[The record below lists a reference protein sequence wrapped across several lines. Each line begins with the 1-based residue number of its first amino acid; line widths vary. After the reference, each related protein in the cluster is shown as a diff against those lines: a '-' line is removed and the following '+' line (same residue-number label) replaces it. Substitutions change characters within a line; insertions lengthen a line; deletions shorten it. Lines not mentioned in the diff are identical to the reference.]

1 MKTKDKELENLS
13 GHSLPAPK
21 EKNEDDEL
29 FNIPQLEDSFEQI
42 ENDSI
47 DEDEESSE
55 DDQSQRMIDMPFNL
69 FDD

>member
-1 MKTKDKELENLS
+1 MKTKDEDLENLS

-21 EKNEDDEL
+21 EKDDDDL
-29 FNIPQLEDSFEQI
+29 FNIPQLEDSLEEI
-42 ENDSI
+42 ENESI
-47 DEDEESSE
+47 DEDEESNE